1 MATEVTVEDVVEV
14 VPQGGRAS
22 SSPLAEAWQRLR
34 RNPAA
39 LISGVVI
46 VAMILAAIFAPLLA
60 PHALDAQDRANTL
73 VGSMPGH
80 PLGTDNLGQDTLS
93 RLIYGARVSLS
104 VGLIVELIEVVIG
117 VSLGLVA
124 AYKGGLWDTVLMRVT
139 DAMFAFPD
147 LLFAILL
154 VGIVRPTSA
163 AASFLTVFVALALVG
178 WPGMARLVRGQA
190 LALREKE
197 YVEAARAVGVR
208 GWGICTRHLL
218 PNMLSPIIVALT
230 VDIAGIIM
238 AEATLSFLGIG
249 IQPPY
254 PSWGRMISDARPYL
268 RSDPMLLFYPS
279 LALAAVVLAFNFFGD
294 ALRDALDPRLRQ

>member
-1 MATEVTVEDVVEV
+1 MPPDVSLDTSVA
-14 VPQGGRAS
+14 RSARS
-22 SSPLAEAWQRLR
+22 TSPWAEAWRRLC
-34 RNPAA
+34 RNPVA
-39 LISGVVI
+39 LLSLGVI
-46 VAMILAAIFAPLLA
+46 VAMVLIALFAPLLA
-60 PHALDAQDRANTL
+60 PHAYDGQDRAHTL
-73 VGSMPGH
+73 IDSGNGH

-104 VGLIVELIEVVIG
+104 VGIIVEGIELIIG
-117 VSLGLVA
+117 VSLGLLA
-124 AYKGGLWDTVLMRVT
+124 AYKGGLWDTILMRVT

-154 VGIVRPTSA
+154 VGIIRPTSA
-163 AASFLTVFVALALVG
+163 FASFLTVFVALALVG

-197 YVEAARAVGVR
+197 YVEAARAIGVS
-208 GWGICTRHLL
+208 GWGIATRHLL

-230 VDIAGIIM
+230 VDIAGIIL

-268 RSDPMLLFYPS
+268 RSQPMLLVYPS
-279 LALAAVVLAFNFFGD
+279 LALAAVVIAFNFFGD
-294 ALRDALDPRLRQ
+294 ALRDALDPRLRE